1 MYKPWLFS
9 KCVLILEDLMII
21 SQKALA
27 CSLSPMRKFHPYA
40 VAAQKQGK
48 KIYHL
53 NIGQPDIAT
62 PPAYFDAV
70 KNFELPVL
78 EYAASPGMPVL
89 IKAIQKY
96 YENLGIHYEE
106 GDILITTGGSEAL
119 QMLMLSILD
128 QGSEVIIPEPFY
140 PNYNTFIKS
149 AGGTIRPLTTTP
161 EEGYRYAFREKLEAL
176 INENTRAIMFT
187 NPGNPTGVVLSQEEL
202 SVIAD
207 VAKKH
212 DLFVIGDEVYREF
225 VYGGEKLATV
235 GQFDELSENAVII
248 DSVSKRFSACGARIG
263 TIITRNKELQQ
274 QLLKFCQAR
283 LSVATLDQ
291 VASAALYDVSSDYFD
306 AVRKEYKLRRDTCY
320 KKLLEIPGV
329 IVTAPEG
336 AFYMMAALPVDNA
349 DAFQK
354 WLLTDFDDNGDTVMF
369 APGEGF
375 YATAGKGINEI
386 RIAYVLKQAD
396 LERAMDLLALG
407 IKKYNETH

>member
-1 MYKPWLFS
+1 M
-9 KCVLILEDLMII
+9 
-21 SQKALA
+21 A
-27 CSLSPMRKFHPYA
+27 CNLSPMRKFHPYA
-40 VAAQKQGK
+40 VAAEKQGK

-78 EYAASPGMPVL
+78 EYAASPGMPIL
-89 IKAIQKY
+89 IKAVQKY
-96 YENLGIHYEE
+96 YEDLGIHYEE
-106 GDILITTGGSEAL
+106 SDILITTGGSEAL

-128 QGSEVIIPEPFY
+128 PGSEVIIPEPFY
-140 PNYNTFIKS
+140 PNYNTFIKR

-187 NPGNPTGVVLSQEEL
+187 NPGNPTGVVLTHDEL
-202 SVIAD
+202 RTIAD
-207 VAKKH
+207 VAKEH

-225 VYGGEKLATV
+225 VYGGEKLATI
-235 GQFDELSENAVII
+235 GEFDDISENAVII

-263 TIITRNKELQQ
+263 TIITRNKLLQQ

-291 VASAALYDVSSDYFD
+291 VASAALYDVDSEYFD
-306 AVRKEYKLRRDTCY
+306 AVRREYKLRRDTCY
-320 KKLLEIPGV
+320 AKLLEIPGV
-329 IVTAPEG
+329 VVTAPQG

-349 DAFQK
+349 DTFQQ

-375 YATAGKGINEI
+375 YATPGKGRNEI

-396 LERAMDLLALG
+396 LERAMDLLAMG
-407 IKKYNETH
+407 IRKYNETH